1 MANGEGPGEG
11 LGEGPGESPA
21 FDSPTIPSCQT
32 QYSDFLVK
40 CTGSRLMEI
49 SLSCTVSCI
58 TQWIEV
64 FNKIISCFTTIILK
78 LTFSQ
83 ANYF

>member
-1 MANGEGPGEG
+1 MADGEGPAFN
-11 LGEGPGESPA
+11 SPM
-21 FDSPTIPSCQT
+21 IPSCQT

-40 CTGSRLMEI
+40 YTQSRLMET
-49 SLSCTVSCI
+49 SLSCTVSCV

-64 FNKIISCFTTIILK
+64 FNKIISYFTTIILK

-83 ANYF
+83 AN